1 MLSESERVNPLAPK
15 GSERSGEGFTLGDGD
30 IKCEA
35 EGDELPSRFIQ
46 PNLKGEIRLQFHIF
60 DTYIMNLKNKPLNR
74 QKMQFK
80 KIS

>member
-1 MLSESERVNPLAPK
+1 MLSESESVNPLAPK

-35 EGDELPSRFIQ
+35 EGDEPPRRFIQ
-46 PNLKGEIRLQFHIF
+46 PNFKGEIRLQFQIF
-60 DTYIMNLKNKPLNR
+60 DHTIMNLKNKLLNR
-74 QKMQFK
+74 QKKQFK